1 MKRILRILILIYV
14 MFGVSE
20 VYSQVGVRRL
30 IQKQRTTNENTK
42 LNIRKNPTRSPGISS
57 ESKNG
62 EGTEKD
68 KKDTN
73 EEFKLYRDIV
83 KKYSWYV
90 GVGEPITQEF
100 ANKLPLYYK
109 LSMPNKK
116 GHWQY
121 IQAMHQDT
129 MTTNHL
135 QTPYVLDKYNDK
147 DPSSKMWRDEVSK
160 VSQWFIVSD
169 LDGDVVA
176 EERAYD
182 KDNYM
187 VYSFIP
193 VKVKPNKIIGSY
205 NDSFGLPIDMRPD
218 STSTYGSTVAIIF
231 DRCGRDSII
240 DNLDGAGYNKFN
252 SNGVDQTRYIYDDKD
267 RMVLQT
273 SHNLVGDYIKD
284 NWGNCGHKYIYND
297 STGIVSIICIDE
309 ELKPMQMPSIKTDGL
324 STFIRCDITFDEY
337 GRAVKREF
345 LTETGDPDVT
355 LTGLHRIEY
364 QYSEK
369 GELISEKF
377 FDVNGNEMSKDVA
390 KTIKNQMR

>member
-1 MKRILRILILIYV
+1 MKRILGILILIYV
-14 MFGVSE
+14 MGVSDA
-20 VYSQVGVRRL
+20 YSQGGVRKL
-30 IQKQRTTNENTK
+30 ILQNRTANENTK
-42 LNIRKNPTRSPGISS
+42 LNISKFSPSSSRKDS
-57 ESKNG
+57 ESKNRKG
-62 EGTEKD
+62 PKKD
-68 KKDTN
+68 KTDTK

-90 GVGEPITQEF
+90 GVGEPISQEV

-116 GHWQY
+116 GNWQY

-129 MTTNHL
+129 MTTKHP
-135 QTPYVLDKYNDK
+135 QTPYVLDKNYDNDEV
-147 DPSSKMWRDEVSK
+147 SRTWRDEVLK
-160 VSQWFIVSD
+160 VSQWFIVAD

-182 KDNYM
+182 KDNYL

-218 STSTYGSTVAIIF
+218 STSIYGSTVSITF

-240 DNLDGAGYNKFN
+240 DNLDGAGYNKLN

-267 RMVLQT
+267 RKVLQT

-297 STGIVSIICIDE
+297 SIGIVSIICIDE
-309 ELKPMQMPSIKTDGL
+309 ELKPMQMQPVKTDGL
-324 STFIRCDITFDEY
+324 GTYIRCDITFDEY
-337 GRAVKREF
+337 GRMVKREF
-345 LTETGDPDVT
+345 FNETGAPDVT

-377 FDVNGNEMSKDVA
+377 FDLNGNEMSKEYA
-390 KTIKNQMR
+390 KTIKIEMR